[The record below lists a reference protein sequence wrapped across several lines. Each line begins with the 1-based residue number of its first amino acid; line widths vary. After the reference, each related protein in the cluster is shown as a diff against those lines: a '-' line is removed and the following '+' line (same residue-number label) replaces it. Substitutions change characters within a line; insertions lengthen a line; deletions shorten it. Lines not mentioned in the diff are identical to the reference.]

1 MLAQRFAGLLPAM
14 TTTQALQSAAV
25 ASLGGRFALEK
36 WGQRPTCSPHH
47 TASAVALVGGG
58 SPPRPGEIS
67 LAHHGVLF
75 LDELP
80 EFPRAA
86 LEALREPLESG
97 LITISRAARRA
108 EFPARFQ
115 LIGAMNPCPCGYL
128 GSTQR
133 ACRCTPDQ
141 VSRYQG
147 KLSGP
152 LMDRIDLHVEVPC
165 VQASELLHAAPGE
178 ASVLIRERCT
188 QARAAAVQR
197 QGKSNHDLQGQ
208 EIDTHVLLDEAAAK
222 FLNVAAAR
230 LGWSGRSTHRALKVA
245 RTIADLA
252 GAQATQVAHVAE
264 AMQYR
269 RTSRANV

>member
-1 MLAQRFAGLLPAM
+1 M
-14 TTTQALQSAAV
+14 
-25 ASLGGRFALEK
+25 
-36 WGQRPTCSPHH
+36 
-47 TASAVALVGGG
+47 
-58 SPPRPGEIS
+58 
-67 LAHHGVLF
+67 LF

-97 LITISRAARRA
+97 TITISRAARRA

-128 GSTQR
+128 GSAQK

-141 VSRYQG
+141 VLRYQG

-152 LMDRIDLHVEVPC
+152 LIDRIDLHVEVP
-165 VQASELLHAAPGE
+165 ALLPTD
-178 ASVLIRERCT
+178 LM
-188 QARAAAVQR
+188 QARAGESTALIRTRCTAARALAIAR
-197 QGKSNHDLQGQ
+197 QGKSNQALQGQ
-208 EIDTHVLLDEAAAK
+208 EIDTFLLLDEAAVK
-222 FLNVAAAR
+222 FLNMAATR
-230 LGWSGRSTHRALKVA
+230 LGWSARSTHRALKVA

-252 GAQATQVAHVAE
+252 GTRTTTVAHVAE

-269 RTSRANV
+269 RALRTSA